1 MGIRLV
7 APTDSGA
14 DILEGCRNRDPE
26 AQRRVFERYKGRVF
40 SVALGFLKGNH
51 AAAEDVTQEVL
62 VKVFRAA
69 KTFRQDARLSTWLH
83 RITVNACM
91 DELRRRKRVL
101 LFGDVPP
108 GLEGQVG
115 PHEPNE
121 LGVSRGG
128 DMKRLVGVLAL
139 SGLLIAATPESY
151 GGWATV
157 TLLEVPEYLEVGT
170 PTTLSFTI
178 RQHGKTVMWDREPS
192 LILPADGWFDR
203 LIKGNRV

>member
-26 AQRRVFERYKGRVF
+26 AQRRVFERYKDRVF

-91 DELRRRKRVL
+91 DELRRRNGSFSSETCL
-101 LFGDVPP
+101 
-108 GLEGQVG
+108 
-115 PHEPNE
+115 
-121 LGVSRGG
+121 RGWKG
-128 DMKRLVGVLAL
+128 RLVPMNPM
-139 SGLLIAATPESY
+139 S
-151 GGWATV
+151 WA
-157 TLLEVPEYLEVGT
+157 
-170 PTTLSFTI
+170 
-178 RQHGKTVMWDREPS
+178 
-192 LILPADGWFDR
+192 
-203 LIKGNRV
+203 

>member
-1 MGIRLV
+1 M

-14 DILEGCRNRDPE
+14 DILEGCRNGDPE
-26 AQRRVFERYKGRVF
+26 AQRRVFEGYKDRVF

-62 VKVFRAA
+62 VKVLRAA

-108 GLEGQVG
+108 GWKG
-115 PHEPNE
+115 
-121 LGVSRGG
+121 
-128 DMKRLVGVLAL
+128 RLVRMNPM
-139 SGLLIAATPESY
+139 SWT
-151 GGWATV
+151 
-157 TLLEVPEYLEVGT
+157 
-170 PTTLSFTI
+170 
-178 RQHGKTVMWDREPS
+178 
-192 LILPADGWFDR
+192 
-203 LIKGNRV
+203 

>member
-7 APTDSGA
+7 APNDSGA
-14 DILEGCRNRDPE
+14 DILEGCRNGDRE
-26 AQRRVFERYKGRVF
+26 AQRRVFERHKDRVF
-40 SVALGFLKGNH
+40 SVALGFLKGDH
-51 AAAEDVTQEVL
+51 AAAEDVTQEVF

-115 PHEPNE
+115 PDESEE
-121 LGVSRGG
+121 LDVRLQAALDRMSPKLRMVVLLRHFNDLSYAEIAHALKVTSGTVASRLNRAH
-128 DMKRLVGVLAL
+128 KFLA
-139 SGLLIAATPESY
+139 
-151 GGWATV
+151 
-157 TLLEVPEYLEVGT
+157 
-170 PTTLSFTI
+170 
-178 RQHGKTVMWDREPS
+178 RELAP
-192 LILPADGWFDR
+192 
-203 LIKGNRV
+203 